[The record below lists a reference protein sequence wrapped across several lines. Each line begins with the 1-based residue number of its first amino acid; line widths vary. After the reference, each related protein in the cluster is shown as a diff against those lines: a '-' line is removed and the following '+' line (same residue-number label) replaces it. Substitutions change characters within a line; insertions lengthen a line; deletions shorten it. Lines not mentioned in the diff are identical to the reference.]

1 MAQRKIEV
9 DVTYFPVVLQ
19 ATHPGYTRDDCIAML
34 EAFEAL
40 LKRGDRYALV
50 AHYRL
55 DAGMMKASERKL
67 VTDWWSTR
75 KARVQE
81 LNVLTVTVLPS
92 TILRGGM
99 TAILW
104 VVQPSLRIV
113 SAASVEEGI
122 RIAADGLRAAGVPLS
137 TPLQKRLA

>member
-1 MAQRKIEV
+1 VAQPKIDV

-19 ATHPGYTRDDCIAML
+19 STHPGYKRDDTIAML
-34 EAFEAL
+34 DAFEAL
-40 LKRGDRYALV
+40 LERGDRYALV

-55 DAGMMKASERKL
+55 DAGMMKASDRKL
-67 VTDWWSTR
+67 VTDWWSSR
-75 KARVQE
+75 KQRIQE

-104 VVQPSLRIV
+104 VVQPSIRIV

-122 RIAADGLRAAGVPLS
+122 RIAAEGLRAAGVPLS
-137 TPLQKRLA
+137 APLQRRLA